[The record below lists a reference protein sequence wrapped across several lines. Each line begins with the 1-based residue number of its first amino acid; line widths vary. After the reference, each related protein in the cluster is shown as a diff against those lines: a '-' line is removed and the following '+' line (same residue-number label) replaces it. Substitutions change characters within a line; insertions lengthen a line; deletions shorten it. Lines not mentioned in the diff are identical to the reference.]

1 MMDTNV
7 FLIILLATVMH
18 AVWNGMVKK
27 HPDKVVAVSGIVFGH
42 VPASIIAIILLPA
55 PSTDCIP
62 YIIASSLIH
71 QGYNWYLLSSYKIGD
86 LTQVYPIARGFGPL
100 VATIISILILG
111 LVLDNLIILSI
122 CLICLGIMILG
133 IFNQPSKKNSKI
145 IQYSLFTGFFIGLY
159 SLVDGYGARVSL
171 SAITYMSWSFILIAF
186 LFPIV
191 LKIKKQEN
199 IFKNVMDRGKQIFWV
214 GGTLSYIIYMIVVW
228 GFTKAP
234 IPMVGA
240 LRETSIFF
248 SIFIGYFF
256 LKEKITP
263 TKIFSIIFI
272 LAGVVGLKLF

>member
-55 PSTDCIP
+55 PSVDCIP
-62 YIIASSLIH
+62 YIIASALIH

-199 IFKNVMDRGKQIFWV
+199 IFKNVMSRGKHIFWV
-214 GGTLSYIIYMIVVW
+214 GGTLSYIIYIIVVW

-256 LKEKITP
+256 LKEKITSK
-263 TKIFSIIFI
+263 KIFTIILI
-272 LAGVVGLKLF
+272 LVGVVGLKLF

>member
-42 VPASIIAIILLPA
+42 VPASIIVIILLPA
-55 PSTDCIP
+55 PSVDCIP
-62 YIIASSLIH
+62 YIIASALIH

-133 IFNQPSKKNSKI
+133 IFDQPSKKNSKI

-199 IFKNVMDRGKQIFWV
+199 IFKNVMSRGKQIFWV
-214 GGTLSYIIYMIVVW
+214 GGTLSYIIYIIVVW

-256 LKEKITP
+256 LKEKISSK
-263 TKIFSIIFI
+263 KIFTIILI
-272 LAGVVGLKLF
+272 LVGVVGLKLF

>member
-55 PSTDCIP
+55 PSADCIP
-62 YIIASSLIH
+62 YIIASALIH
-71 QGYNWYLLSSYKIGD
+71 QGYSWYLLSSYKIGD

-199 IFKNVMDRGKQIFWV
+199 IFKNLMSRGKQIFWV
-214 GGTLSYIIYMIVVW
+214 GGTLSYIIYIIVVW

-263 TKIFSIIFI
+263 AKIFSIILI
-272 LAGVVGLKLF
+272 LVGVVGLKLF

>member
-1 MMDTNV
+1 MIDTNV

-55 PSTDCIP
+55 PSVDCIP
-62 YIIASSLIH
+62 YIIASALIH

-159 SLVDGYGARVSL
+159 SLVDGHGARVSL

-199 IFKNVMDRGKQIFWV
+199 IFKNVMSRGKQIFWV
-214 GGTLSYIIYMIVVW
+214 GGTLSYIIYIIVVW

-263 TKIFSIIFI
+263 KKIFTIILI
-272 LAGVVGLKLF
+272 LVGVVGLKLF

>member
-1 MMDTNV
+1 MDTNV
-7 FLIILLATVMH
+7 FLIVLLATIMH
-18 AVWNGMVKK
+18 AIWNGMVKK

-42 VPASIIAIILLPA
+42 VPASIIAVILLPA
-55 PSTDCIP
+55 PSIDCIP
-62 YIIASSLIH
+62 YIFASALIH

-86 LTQVYPIARGFGPL
+86 LTKVYPIARGFGPL

-122 CLICLGIMILG
+122 GLICLGIMILG
-133 IFNQPSKKNSKI
+133 IFDRTNKKNSKI

-171 SAITYMSWSFILIAF
+171 SAITYMSWSFILIAI

-191 LKIKKQEN
+191 LKIKKQKN
-199 IFKNVMDRGKQIFWV
+199 IFKNVMNRGKQIFWV

-256 LKEKITP
+256 LKEKIT
-263 TKIFSIIFI
+263 SIKVISISLI
-272 LAGVVGLKLF
+272 LVGVVGLKLF